1 MRGFIG
7 FLTLGLGIALAVPAA
22 AREAS
27 YCGGRIVAERF
38 STRVLPG
45 PGGRANYSV
54 VLRNTR
60 DHPQDFR
67 LVVRGGCG
75 GRGGPPPQP
84 PPPAG
89 PTTMALGYSPNL
101 PGVAPLRGDQI
112 AQLTRLTCR

>member
-7 FLTLGLGIALAVPAA
+7 FLTLGLGIVLAGPAA

-67 LVVRGGCG
+67 LVVTGGFLGRPGPATQTLPPG
-75 GRGGPPPQP
+75 GS
-84 PPPAG
+84 A
-89 PTTMALGYSPNL
+89 TMALGYSPNL